1 MNAEKMCDLI
11 AAAGKLDAVI
21 YSAGKMAED
30 TEASKLNTTA
40 NRRFLE
46 MVYMAVDQMEQLNKL
61 IDSFRA
67 EREVR

>member
-11 AAAGKLDAVI
+11 AVAGRHDAVLF
-21 YSAGKMAED
+21 SAGKMAED

>member
-1 MNAEKMCDLI
+1 MNAEKVCDLI
-11 AAAGKLDAVI
+11 AVAGKLDAVL
-21 YSAGKMAED
+21 SPAGKMAED
-30 TEASKLNTTA
+30 TEASKLNPPA

>member
-11 AAAGKLDAVI
+11 AVAGRLDAVLF
-21 YSAGKMAED
+21 SA
-30 TEASKLNTTA
+30 EASKLNTPA

>member
-1 MNAEKMCDLI
+1 
-11 AAAGKLDAVI
+11 
-21 YSAGKMAED
+21 MAED

>member
-11 AAAGKLDAVI
+11 AVAGRLDAVLF
-21 YSAGKMAED
+21 SAGKMAED